1 MKDEDGDEGVV
12 QEMDVDEP
20 LADDRHDY
28 PAAELGSQVF
38 DPNASVYM
46 SETANETMSD
56 AFDGGRTSQWT
67 IPPHSPSP
75 KIGASPTDIGKE
87 HGGESNR
94 AVELLRALLANN
106 EFVTQPDLLSLLR
119 QAGCETHED
128 MVEEMVKDLQ
138 SMGILGSHTRGKGT
152 LQVDWHEGTHF
163 GCCGLSGV
171 FVPRQRPRVRPEVR
185 FSNASRSARYFFAPT
200 PNVFHTQK

>member
-1 MKDEDGDEGVV
+1 MKDEDGDEASI

-20 LADDRHDY
+20 LEDDQRDY

-56 AFDGGRTSQWT
+56 ALDGGRPSQWT
-67 IPPHSPSP
+67 ISASSPPP
-75 KIGASPTDIGKE
+75 KIRASASNIEKE

-94 AVELLRALLANN
+94 AVELLRELLANN

-138 SMGILGSHTRGKGT
+138 SMGILGALTRGKGT
-152 LQVDWHEGTHF
+152 LQVEWNEGTHF
-163 GCCGLSGV
+163 GCCGLSGALGATTTP
-171 FVPRQRPRVRPEVR
+171 PRPP
-185 FSNASRSARYFFAPT
+185 
-200 PNVFHTQK
+200 